1 MLLPVLAQEPG
12 RQCGRITNQV
22 PPMAS
27 RAFQQ
32 RLRGSQTPAAALS
45 HRHSR
50 GLGSLPMH
58 ADGCVGTPFRPS
70 RVSDFAQQLPAE
82 WSAILPGPSAPR
94 ARHGSQCDGPDGIV
108 DGVHE
113 SGTNQC
119 ESSGLR
125 ASTEYEDVTCQLR
138 RRQTDWPFSSGKVRE
153 PKDEVVR
160 NKPRQSPEFVNSL
173 KAELSFPRKG
183 GHN

>member
-1 MLLPVLAQEPG
+1 
-12 RQCGRITNQV
+12 
-22 PPMAS
+22 
-27 RAFQQ
+27 
-32 RLRGSQTPAAALS
+32 
-45 HRHSR
+45 
-50 GLGSLPMH
+50 MH

-70 RVSDFAQQLPAE
+70 RVSDLAQQLPAE

-125 ASTEYEDVTCQLR
+125 ASKKMDVTCQLR
-138 RRQTDWPFSSGKVRE
+138 RRQTDWSFSSGKVRAT
-153 PKDEVVR
+153 KDEVVPD
-160 NKPRQSPEFVNSL
+160 KARQSPEFVNSL
-173 KAELSFPRKG
+173 RNKGRIKLPSKRRPYSGCPGDRFIPSIALPRGARYLGLVAGVGPTPPGPKAPPRAG
-183 GHN
+183 EEMAS